1 MVILFSVTSIPK
13 VQTFLA
19 QKIANQFSKQY
30 GTKVQISK
38 AELNLSGDIDL
49 NNFLVID
56 HKRDTLIYF
65 NSLNL
70 SPRSLKKM
78 ISNDLNFK
86 SIEFDGLILNLVKY
100 ISEDKTNLEI
110 FLDKLNKRKKPVK
123 IGGELNFEIQN
134 VIGYNSNIS
143 YKDFNSFG
151 NNFFIYD
158 LNIDFSN
165 IKLFENNLNF
175 DINNINYKN
184 DLGFSLKEF
193 SSNLILNNKDFYLN
207 DIEFNYEK
215 SNIKGDLYIDFS
227 KINNENSINL
237 GSIDSVYLD
246 FKIADSKI
254 YPSDLSIVYDKI
266 DKTYSDSWNLKSD
279 INGFISNLKI
289 NNTIL
294 SNNDNLI
301 EFDAKLSNI
310 FSGRDDYLLDFKFK
324 KINTSSQTINSIFP
338 EVFGTIIPTSTK
350 SLGKFNFN
358 GNAWINPYEV
368 KSNFNLQI
376 QEATVNAFLKIS
388 DLSNIDNAIYTGYVE
403 GKNLDISK
411 FVNFKSIGRS
421 NFKFDINGRGFTSE
435 YLDSQVTGKI
445 EDISFNNQILQKLE
459 IFGQVKDQVFNGK
472 LTLNDPNLNLDFNGL
487 IDYSNDLIDFN
498 FNSSVKFANLF
509 NLGFNDNGILNG
521 DFIVKLRGNNIKDLI
536 GDLTLQKIK
545 YQNIDRTIEFKDLYA
560 QLRNNEGNRIINIA
574 SEDIVSGILIGEYD
588 FLNLRSSILNNFGNH
603 YSNYKFLSPIESQNI
618 SFSLNFKPKFLKL
631 INNDLSIDENTFI
644 KGRFESNGNYEVKLE
659 SSLLN
664 FKDITANNLNLDINN
679 KVGFIKIDKIKSPL
693 INGKDFELN
702 SNFINDSLIV
712 SSSYSSSKNE
722 LNKLNFS
729 HTINDENK
737 SVISF
742 SDIELIINDQNW
754 SINKIKENNLPIIT
768 FSRGIKDY
776 SFYNGNFKSN
786 NQYLSVNLSED
797 ANNSNYLFDFNN
809 VSLENFTSSS
819 DKIFFQALI
828 NGNIELIKKDDLYKG
843 TSSLIIDDLRANNNS
858 LGTANLE
865 INASNDLKSFVMSF
879 DIIEDSQKTLGLEG
893 NFSIE
898 EDFYPLD
905 LKLDM
910 KNFAIMPFSKIGGN
924 VITNFDGL
932 FDSDISISGNSN
944 TPSFTGEIRTNG
956 VEFLIPYLNVKYEL
970 SNNPVFK
977 LTNQSFEI
985 NDFNLYNSKTNTI
998 GSLNGII
1005 THNKFKN
1012 WLLDLSIDT
1021 KNLMILDTDSKND
1034 PVYFGKGFLNGYSTI
1049 FGPSEN
1055 LLIDLKGSTNKG
1067 TFLTIPIKK
1076 STNTG
1081 DLSYLNFVNNSENNN
1096 NIKRTGLKVNLDL
1109 DFNSNANVE
1118 VILDPESDSKL
1129 LVKGDGNLKF
1139 KINTLGNFNIFGDY
1153 TVNSGSYFFNSLGIV
1168 DREFI
1173 LTKGST
1179 IVWNGNPYMA
1189 DLNINANYEIPGG
1202 ANPAILIQNTSFNRK
1217 IPTNIDVNLSGNL
1230 IEMNTPDFKINFPN
1244 TSGPIKSELEY
1255 YLVDKEKTQKQAIS
1269 LLYQGTFIDEI
1280 SLSSVSSQAITN
1292 NLFQKASGII
1302 DDIFTSSDDKMNVGI
1317 NYLKG
1322 DKNAASSLLNRDR
1335 LGLTLKTEISEKIL
1349 INGKIGVPVGSVE
1362 ENVIIGDVQIEFL
1375 LNEEGNLKARFFNKE
1390 NEYQYFANDIGYT
1403 QGIGISYELE
1413 FDSFKELFKK
1423 TSKTKK

>member
-1 MVILFSVTSIPK
+1 
-13 VQTFLA
+13 
-19 QKIANQFSKQY
+19 
-30 GTKVQISK
+30 
-38 AELNLSGDIDL
+38 
-49 NNFLVID
+49 
-56 HKRDTLIYF
+56 
-65 NSLNL
+65 
-70 SPRSLKKM
+70 M
-78 ISNDLNFK
+78 ISSDLNFK
-86 SIEFDGLILNLVKY
+86 SINFDGLQLNLVKY
-100 ISEDKTNLEI
+100 ISDDKTNLEI
-110 FLDKLNKRKKPVK
+110 FLDKLNKNKKPVK
-123 IGGELNFEIQN
+123 IGGKLNFEIQN
-134 VIGYNSNIS
+134 VIGSNSNIS
-143 YKDFNSFG
+143 FKDLNSFG
-151 NNFFIYD
+151 NNFFISD

-175 DINNINYKN
+175 DTNEISYKN
-184 DLGFSLKEF
+184 DLGYSLKDF
-193 SSNLILNNKDFYLN
+193 SSNVILKEEELYLNNI
-207 DIEFNYEK
+207 DISYEK
-215 SNIKGDLYIDFS
+215 SNLKGDLYIDFS
-227 KINNENSINL
+227 KINNENSINIASL
-237 GSIDSVYLD
+237 DSVYLD
-246 FKIADSKI
+246 LKIADSKI
-254 YPSDLSIVYDKI
+254 NPSDLSIIYDKI

-279 INGFISNLKI
+279 IKGFIGNLNI
-289 NNTIL
+289 NKTIL
-294 SNNDNLI
+294 SNNDNII

-310 FSGRDDYLLDFKFK
+310 FKGKNDYILDFQFD

-338 EVFGTIIPTSTK
+338 EIFGTIIPTSTK

-358 GNAWINPYEV
+358 GNALINSYEV

-376 QEATVNAFLKIS
+376 QEGTVNALLKIS
-388 DLSNIDNAIYTGYVE
+388 DLSNIDNAIYSGYVE

-411 FVNFKSIGRS
+411 FINFKSIGRS

-445 EDISFNNQILQKLE
+445 ENISFNNQIFQKLE
-459 IFGQVKDQVFNGK
+459 IFGQVKDQVFDGK
-472 LTLNDPNLNLDFNGL
+472 LTLNDPNLKLDFNGL
-487 IDYSNDLIDFN
+487 IDYSNDLIDFD

-509 NLGFNDNGILNG
+509 NLGFNDNGVLNG
-521 DFIVKLRGNNIKDLI
+521 DFVVKLRGNNMKDLI

-560 QLRNNEGNRIINIA
+560 QLRNNEGNRIINIS

-588 FLNLRSSILNNFGNH
+588 FINLRSSVLNNFGKH
-603 YSNYKFLSPIESQNI
+603 YSNYKLLRPLESQNI

-631 INNDLSIDENTFI
+631 INNNLSIDENTFI
-644 KGRFESNGNYEVKLE
+644 KGTFENNGNYQLKLE

-664 FKDITANNLNLDINN
+664 FKDITANNVYLDINN
-679 KVGFIKIDKIKSPL
+679 EVGFIKIDKIESPL

-702 SNFINDSLIV
+702 TNFINDSLIV
-712 SSSYSSSKNE
+712 SSSYSSAKNE

-754 SINKIKENNLPIIT
+754 SIDKIKENNFPIVT
-768 FSRGIKDY
+768 FSRDVKDY
-776 SFYNGNFKSN
+776 SFQNGNFKSN
-786 NQYLSVNLSED
+786 NQYLSVNISED
-797 ANNSNYLFDFNN
+797 AYNSNYFFDFNN
-809 VSLENFTSSS
+809 VSLENFTTSS

-843 TSSLIIDDLRANNNS
+843 SSSLKIDDLRANNNS
-858 LGTANLE
+858 LGSANLQ

-879 DIIEDSQKTLGLEG
+879 DIIKDSQKTLDLEG

-898 EDFYPLD
+898 EDFYPLEM
-905 LKLDM
+905 KLNM
-910 KNFAIMPFSKIGGN
+910 RNFAIMPFSKIGDN

-932 FDSDISISGNSN
+932 FNSDISITGNSK
-944 TPSFTGEIRTNG
+944 TPSFTGEIRTND
-956 VEFLIPYLNVKYEL
+956 VEFLIPYLNVKYKL

-977 LTNQSFEI
+977 LKDQSFEI

-1012 WLLDLSIDT
+1012 WLLDLRIDT
-1021 KNLMILDTDSKND
+1021 ENLMILDTDSKND
-1034 PVYFGKGFLNGYSTI
+1034 PVYFGKGFLNGYATI
-1049 FGPSEN
+1049 SGPGKN
-1055 LLIDLKGSTNKG
+1055 LFINLKGSTNKG

-1081 DLSYLNFVNNSENNN
+1081 DLSYLNFVNNNENINN
-1096 NIKRTGLKVNLDL
+1096 NIKRNGLKVNLDL
-1109 DFNSNANVE
+1109 GFNPNADVE

-1129 LVKGDGNLKF
+1129 LVKGDGNLNF

-1173 LTKGST
+1173 LAKGST

-1349 INGKIGVPVGSVE
+1349 INGKIGVPVGGVE

-1375 LNEEGNLKARFFNKE
+1375 LNEEGNLKARIFNKE

-1403 QGIGISYELE
+1403 QGMGISYELD

-1423 TSKTKK
+1423 VPKDKN

>member
-1 MVILFSVTSIPK
+1 
-13 VQTFLA
+13 
-19 QKIANQFSKQY
+19 
-30 GTKVQISK
+30 
-38 AELNLSGDIDL
+38 
-49 NNFLVID
+49 
-56 HKRDTLIYF
+56 
-65 NSLNL
+65 
-70 SPRSLKKM
+70 M
-78 ISNDLNFK
+78 ISSDLNFK
-86 SIEFDGLILNLVKY
+86 SINFDGLQLNLVKY
-100 ISEDKTNLEI
+100 ISDDKTNLEI
-110 FLDKLNKRKKPVK
+110 FLDKLNKNKKPVK
-123 IGGELNFEIQN
+123 IGGKLNFEIQN
-134 VIGYNSNIS
+134 VIGSNSNIS
-143 YKDFNSFG
+143 FKDLNSFG
-151 NNFFIYD
+151 NNFFISD

-175 DINNINYKN
+175 DTNEISYKN
-184 DLGFSLKEF
+184 DLGYSLKDF
-193 SSNLILNNKDFYLN
+193 SSNVILKEEELYLNNI
-207 DIEFNYEK
+207 DISYEK
-215 SNIKGDLYIDFS
+215 SNLKGDLYIDFS
-227 KINNENSINL
+227 KINNENSINIASL
-237 GSIDSVYLD
+237 DSVYLD
-246 FKIADSKI
+246 LKIADSKI
-254 YPSDLSIVYDKI
+254 NPSDLSIIYDKI

-279 INGFISNLKI
+279 IKGFIGNLNI
-289 NNTIL
+289 NKTIL
-294 SNNDNLI
+294 SNNDNII

-310 FSGRDDYLLDFKFK
+310 FKGKNDYILDFQFD

-338 EVFGTIIPTSTK
+338 EIFGTIIPTSTK

-358 GNAWINPYEV
+358 GNALINSYEV

-376 QEATVNAFLKIS
+376 QEGTVNALLKIS
-388 DLSNIDNAIYTGYVE
+388 DLSNIDNAIYSGYVE

-411 FVNFKSIGRS
+411 FINFKSIGRS

-445 EDISFNNQILQKLE
+445 ENISFNNQIFQKLE
-459 IFGQVKDQVFNGK
+459 IFGQVKDQVFDGK
-472 LTLNDPNLNLDFNGL
+472 LTLNDPNLKLDFNGL
-487 IDYSNDLIDFN
+487 IDYSNDLIDFD

-509 NLGFNDNGILNG
+509 NLGFNDNGVLNG
-521 DFIVKLRGNNIKDLI
+521 DFVVKLRGNNMKDLI

-560 QLRNNEGNRIINIA
+560 QLRNNEGNRIINIS

-588 FLNLRSSILNNFGNH
+588 FINLRSSVLNNFGKH
-603 YSNYKFLSPIESQNI
+603 YSNYKLLRPLESQNI

-631 INNDLSIDENTFI
+631 INNNLSIDENTFI
-644 KGRFESNGNYEVKLE
+644 KGTFENNGNYQLKLE

-664 FKDITANNLNLDINN
+664 FKDITANNVYLDINN
-679 KVGFIKIDKIKSPL
+679 EVGFIKIDKIESPL

-702 SNFINDSLIV
+702 TNFINDSLIV
-712 SSSYSSSKNE
+712 SSSYSSAKNE

-754 SINKIKENNLPIIT
+754 SIDKIKENNFPIVT
-768 FSRGIKDY
+768 FSRDVKDY
-776 SFYNGNFKSN
+776 SFQNGNFKSN
-786 NQYLSVNLSED
+786 NQYLSVNISED
-797 ANNSNYLFDFNN
+797 AYNSNYFFDFNN
-809 VSLENFTSSS
+809 VSLENFTTSS

-843 TSSLIIDDLRANNNS
+843 SSSLKIDDLRANNNS
-858 LGTANLE
+858 LGSANLQ

-879 DIIEDSQKTLGLEG
+879 DIIKDSQRTLGLEG

-898 EDFYPLD
+898 EDFYPLEM
-905 LKLDM
+905 KLNM
-910 KNFAIMPFSKIGGN
+910 RNFAIMPFSKIGDN

-932 FDSDISISGNSN
+932 FNSDISITGNSK
-944 TPSFTGEIRTNG
+944 TPSFTGEIRTND
-956 VEFLIPYLNVKYEL
+956 VEFLIPYLNVKYKL

-977 LTNQSFEI
+977 LKDQSFEI

-1012 WLLDLSIDT
+1012 WLLDLRIDT
-1021 KNLMILDTDSKND
+1021 ENLMILDTDSKND
-1034 PVYFGKGFLNGYSTI
+1034 PVYFGKGFLNGYATI
-1049 FGPSEN
+1049 SGPGKN
-1055 LLIDLKGSTNKG
+1055 LFINLKGSTNKG

-1081 DLSYLNFVNNSENNN
+1081 DLSYLNFVNNNENINN
-1096 NIKRTGLKVNLDL
+1096 NIKRNGLKVNLDL
-1109 DFNSNANVE
+1109 GFNPNADVE

-1129 LVKGDGNLKF
+1129 LVKGDGNLNF

-1173 LTKGST
+1173 LAKGST

-1349 INGKIGVPVGSVE
+1349 INGKIGVPVGGVE

-1375 LNEEGNLKARFFNKE
+1375 LNEEGNLKARIFNKE

-1403 QGIGISYELE
+1403 QGMGISYELD

-1423 TSKTKK
+1423 VPKDKN

>member
-1 MVILFSVTSIPK
+1 
-13 VQTFLA
+13 
-19 QKIANQFSKQY
+19 
-30 GTKVQISK
+30 
-38 AELNLSGDIDL
+38 
-49 NNFLVID
+49 
-56 HKRDTLIYF
+56 
-65 NSLNL
+65 
-70 SPRSLKKM
+70 M
-78 ISNDLNFK
+78 ISSDLNFK
-86 SIEFDGLILNLVKY
+86 SINFDGLQLNLVKY
-100 ISEDKTNLEI
+100 ISDDKTNLEI
-110 FLDKLNKRKKPVK
+110 FLDKLNKNKKPVK
-123 IGGELNFEIQN
+123 IGGKLNFEIQN
-134 VIGYNSNIS
+134 VIGSNSNIS
-143 YKDFNSFG
+143 FKDLNSFG
-151 NNFFIYD
+151 NNFFISD

-175 DINNINYKN
+175 DTNEISYKN
-184 DLGFSLKEF
+184 DLGYSLKDF
-193 SSNLILNNKDFYLN
+193 SSNVILKEEELYLNNI
-207 DIEFNYEK
+207 DISYEK
-215 SNIKGDLYIDFS
+215 SNLKGDLYIDFS
-227 KINNENSINL
+227 KINNENSINIASL
-237 GSIDSVYLD
+237 DSVYLD
-246 FKIADSKI
+246 LKIADSKI
-254 YPSDLSIVYDKI
+254 NPSDLSIIYDKI
-266 DKTYSDSWNLKSD
+266 DKTYSDLWNLKSD
-279 INGFISNLKI
+279 IKGFIGNLNI
-289 NNTIL
+289 NKTIL
-294 SNNDNLI
+294 SNNDNII

-310 FSGRDDYLLDFKFK
+310 FKGKNDYILDFQFD

-338 EVFGTIIPTSTK
+338 EIFGTIIPTSTK

-358 GNAWINPYEV
+358 GNALINSYEV

-376 QEATVNAFLKIS
+376 QEGTVNALLKIS
-388 DLSNIDNAIYTGYVE
+388 DLSNIDNAIYSGYVE

-411 FVNFKSIGRS
+411 FINFKSIGRS

-445 EDISFNNQILQKLE
+445 ENISFNNQIFQKLE
-459 IFGQVKDQVFNGK
+459 IFGQVKDQVFDGK
-472 LTLNDPNLNLDFNGL
+472 LTLNDPNLKLDFNGL
-487 IDYSNDLIDFN
+487 IDYSNDLIDFD

-509 NLGFNDNGILNG
+509 NLGFNDNGVLNG
-521 DFIVKLRGNNIKDLI
+521 DFVVKLRGNNMKDLI

-560 QLRNNEGNRIINIA
+560 QLRNNEGNRIINIS

-588 FLNLRSSILNNFGNH
+588 FINLRSSVLNNFGKH
-603 YSNYKFLSPIESQNI
+603 YSNYKLLRPLESQNI

-631 INNDLSIDENTFI
+631 INNNLSIDENTFI
-644 KGRFESNGNYEVKLE
+644 KGTFENNGNYQLKLE

-664 FKDITANNLNLDINN
+664 FKDITANNVYLDINN
-679 KVGFIKIDKIKSPL
+679 EVGFIKIDKIESPL

-702 SNFINDSLIV
+702 TNFINDSLIV
-712 SSSYSSSKNE
+712 SSSYSSAKNE

-754 SINKIKENNLPIIT
+754 SIDKIKENNFPIVT
-768 FSRGIKDY
+768 FSRDVKDY
-776 SFYNGNFKSN
+776 SFQNGNFKSN
-786 NQYLSVNLSED
+786 NQYLSVNISED
-797 ANNSNYLFDFNN
+797 AYNSNYFFDFNN
-809 VSLENFTSSS
+809 VSLENFTTSS

-843 TSSLIIDDLRANNNS
+843 SSSLKIDDLRANNNS
-858 LGTANLE
+858 LGSANLQ

-879 DIIEDSQKTLGLEG
+879 DIIKDSQRTLGLEG

-898 EDFYPLD
+898 EDFYPLEM
-905 LKLDM
+905 KLNM
-910 KNFAIMPFSKIGGN
+910 RNFAIMPFSKIGDN

-932 FDSDISISGNSN
+932 FNSDISITGNSK
-944 TPSFTGEIRTNG
+944 TPSFTGEIRTND
-956 VEFLIPYLNVKYEL
+956 VEFLIPYLNVKYKL

-977 LTNQSFEI
+977 LKDQSFEI

-1012 WLLDLSIDT
+1012 WLLDLRIDT
-1021 KNLMILDTDSKND
+1021 ENLMILDTDSKND
-1034 PVYFGKGFLNGYSTI
+1034 PVYFGKGFLNGYATI
-1049 FGPSEN
+1049 SGPGKN
-1055 LLIDLKGSTNKG
+1055 LFINLKGSTNKG

-1081 DLSYLNFVNNSENNN
+1081 DLSYLNFVNNNENINN
-1096 NIKRTGLKVNLDL
+1096 NIKRNGLKVNLDL
-1109 DFNSNANVE
+1109 GFNPNADVE

-1129 LVKGDGNLKF
+1129 LVKGDGNLNF

-1173 LTKGST
+1173 LAKGST

-1349 INGKIGVPVGSVE
+1349 INGKIGVPVGGVE

-1375 LNEEGNLKARFFNKE
+1375 LNEEGNLKARIFNKE

-1403 QGIGISYELE
+1403 QGMGISYELD

-1423 TSKTKK
+1423 VPKDKN

>member
-1 MVILFSVTSIPK
+1 
-13 VQTFLA
+13 
-19 QKIANQFSKQY
+19 
-30 GTKVQISK
+30 
-38 AELNLSGDIDL
+38 
-49 NNFLVID
+49 
-56 HKRDTLIYF
+56 
-65 NSLNL
+65 
-70 SPRSLKKM
+70 M
-78 ISNDLNFK
+78 ISSDLNFK
-86 SIEFDGLILNLVKY
+86 SINFDGLQLNLVKY
-100 ISEDKTNLEI
+100 ISDDKTNLEI
-110 FLDKLNKRKKPVK
+110 FLDKLNKNKKPVK
-123 IGGELNFEIQN
+123 IGGKLNFEIQN
-134 VIGYNSNIS
+134 VIGSNSNIS
-143 YKDFNSFG
+143 FKDLNSFG
-151 NNFFIYD
+151 NNFFISD

-175 DINNINYKN
+175 DTNEISYKN
-184 DLGFSLKEF
+184 DLGYSLKDF
-193 SSNLILNNKDFYLN
+193 SSNVILKEEELYLNNIN
-207 DIEFNYEK
+207 ISYEK

-227 KINNENSINL
+227 KINNENSINIASL
-237 GSIDSVYLD
+237 DSVYLD
-246 FKIADSKI
+246 LKIADSKI
-254 YPSDLSIVYDKI
+254 NPSDLSIIYDKI

-279 INGFISNLKI
+279 IKGFIGNLNI
-289 NNTIL
+289 NKTIL
-294 SNNDNLI
+294 SNNDNII

-310 FSGRDDYLLDFKFK
+310 FKGKNDYILDFQFD

-338 EVFGTIIPTSTK
+338 EIFGTIIPTSTK

-358 GNAWINPYEV
+358 GNALINSYEV

-376 QEATVNAFLKIS
+376 QEGTVNALLKIS
-388 DLSNIDNAIYTGYVE
+388 DLSNIDNAIYSGYVE

-411 FVNFKSIGRS
+411 FINFKSIGRS

-445 EDISFNNQILQKLE
+445 ENISFNNQIFQKLE
-459 IFGQVKDQVFNGK
+459 IFGQVKDQVFDGK
-472 LTLNDPNLNLDFNGL
+472 LTLNDPNLKLDFNGL
-487 IDYSNDLIDFN
+487 IDYSNDLIDFD

-509 NLGFNDNGILNG
+509 NLGFNDNGVLNG
-521 DFIVKLRGNNIKDLI
+521 DFVVKLRGNNMKDLI

-560 QLRNNEGNRIINIA
+560 QLRNNEGNRIINIS

-588 FLNLRSSILNNFGNH
+588 FINLRSSVLNNFGKH
-603 YSNYKFLSPIESQNI
+603 YSNYKLLRPLESQNI

-631 INNDLSIDENTFI
+631 INNNLSIDENTFI
-644 KGRFESNGNYEVKLE
+644 KGTFENNGNYQLKLE

-664 FKDITANNLNLDINN
+664 FKDITANNVYLDINN
-679 KVGFIKIDKIKSPL
+679 EVGFIKIDKIESPL

-702 SNFINDSLIV
+702 TNFINDSLIV
-712 SSSYSSSKNE
+712 SSSYSSAKNE

-754 SINKIKENNLPIIT
+754 SIDKIKENNFPIVT
-768 FSRGIKDY
+768 FSRDVKDY
-776 SFYNGNFKSN
+776 SFQNGNFKSN
-786 NQYLSVNLSED
+786 NQYLSVNISED
-797 ANNSNYLFDFNN
+797 AYNSNYFFDFNN
-809 VSLENFTSSS
+809 VSLENFTTSS

-843 TSSLIIDDLRANNNS
+843 SSSLKIDDLRANNNS
-858 LGTANLE
+858 LGSANLQ

-879 DIIEDSQKTLGLEG
+879 DIIKDSQRTLGLEG

-898 EDFYPLD
+898 EDFYPLEM
-905 LKLDM
+905 KLNM
-910 KNFAIMPFSKIGGN
+910 RNFAIMPFSKIGDN

-932 FDSDISISGNSN
+932 FNSDISITGNSK
-944 TPSFTGEIRTNG
+944 TPSFTGEIRTND
-956 VEFLIPYLNVKYEL
+956 VEFLIPYLNVKYKL

-977 LTNQSFEI
+977 LKDQSFEI

-1012 WLLDLSIDT
+1012 WLLDLRIDT
-1021 KNLMILDTDSKND
+1021 ENLMILDTDSKND
-1034 PVYFGKGFLNGYSTI
+1034 PVYFGKGFLNGYATI
-1049 FGPSEN
+1049 SGPGKN
-1055 LLIDLKGSTNKG
+1055 LFINLKGSTNKG

-1081 DLSYLNFVNNSENNN
+1081 DLSYLNFVNNNENINN
-1096 NIKRTGLKVNLDL
+1096 NIKRNGLKVNLDL
-1109 DFNSNANVE
+1109 GFNPNADVE

-1129 LVKGDGNLKF
+1129 LVKGDGNLNF

-1173 LTKGST
+1173 LAKGST

-1349 INGKIGVPVGSVE
+1349 INGKIGVPVGGVE

-1375 LNEEGNLKARFFNKE
+1375 LNEEGNLKARIFNKE

-1403 QGIGISYELE
+1403 QGMGISYELD

-1423 TSKTKK
+1423 VPKDKN

>member
-1 MVILFSVTSIPK
+1 
-13 VQTFLA
+13 
-19 QKIANQFSKQY
+19 
-30 GTKVQISK
+30 
-38 AELNLSGDIDL
+38 
-49 NNFLVID
+49 
-56 HKRDTLIYF
+56 
-65 NSLNL
+65 
-70 SPRSLKKM
+70 M
-78 ISNDLNFK
+78 ISSDLNFK
-86 SIEFDGLILNLVKY
+86 SINFDGLQLNLVKY
-100 ISEDKTNLEI
+100 ISDDKTNLEI
-110 FLDKLNKRKKPVK
+110 FLDKLNKNKKPVK
-123 IGGELNFEIQN
+123 IGGKLNFEIQN
-134 VIGYNSNIS
+134 VIGSNSNIS
-143 YKDFNSFG
+143 FKDLNSFG
-151 NNFFIYD
+151 NNFFISD

-175 DINNINYKN
+175 DTNEISYKN
-184 DLGFSLKEF
+184 DLGYSLKDF
-193 SSNLILNNKDFYLN
+193 SSNVILKEEELYLNNI
-207 DIEFNYEK
+207 DISYEK
-215 SNIKGDLYIDFS
+215 SNLKGDLYIDFS
-227 KINNENSINL
+227 KINNENSINIASL
-237 GSIDSVYLD
+237 DSVYLD
-246 FKIADSKI
+246 LKIADSKI
-254 YPSDLSIVYDKI
+254 NPSDLSIIYDKI
-266 DKTYSDSWNLKSD
+266 DKTYSDLWNLKSD
-279 INGFISNLKI
+279 IKGFIGNLNI
-289 NNTIL
+289 NKTIL
-294 SNNDNLI
+294 SNNDNII

-310 FSGRDDYLLDFKFK
+310 FKGKNDYILDFQFD

-338 EVFGTIIPTSTK
+338 EIFGTIIPTSTK

-358 GNAWINPYEV
+358 GNALINSYEV

-376 QEATVNAFLKIS
+376 QEGTVNALLKIS
-388 DLSNIDNAIYTGYVE
+388 DLSNIDNAIYSGYVE

-411 FVNFKSIGRS
+411 FINFKSIGRS

-445 EDISFNNQILQKLE
+445 ENISFNNQIFQKLE
-459 IFGQVKDQVFNGK
+459 IFGQVKDQVFDGK
-472 LTLNDPNLNLDFNGL
+472 LTLNDPNLKLDFNGL
-487 IDYSNDLIDFN
+487 IDYSNDLIDFD

-509 NLGFNDNGILNG
+509 NLGFNDNGVLNG
-521 DFIVKLRGNNIKDLI
+521 DFVVKLRGNNMKDLI

-560 QLRNNEGNRIINIA
+560 QLRNNEGNRIINIS

-588 FLNLRSSILNNFGNH
+588 FINLRSSVLNNFGKH
-603 YSNYKFLSPIESQNI
+603 YSNYKLLRPLESQNI

-631 INNDLSIDENTFI
+631 INNNLSIDENTFI
-644 KGRFESNGNYEVKLE
+644 KGTFENNGNYQLKLE

-664 FKDITANNLNLDINN
+664 FKDITANNVYLDINN
-679 KVGFIKIDKIKSPL
+679 EVGFIKIDKIESPL

-702 SNFINDSLIV
+702 TNFINDSLIV
-712 SSSYSSSKNE
+712 SSSYSSAKNE

-754 SINKIKENNLPIIT
+754 SIDKIKENNFPIVT
-768 FSRGIKDY
+768 FSRDVKDY
-776 SFYNGNFKSN
+776 SFQNGNFKSN
-786 NQYLSVNLSED
+786 NQYLSVNISED
-797 ANNSNYLFDFNN
+797 AYNSNYFFDFNN
-809 VSLENFTSSS
+809 VSLENFTTSS

-843 TSSLIIDDLRANNNS
+843 SSSLKIDDLRANNNS
-858 LGTANLE
+858 LGSANLQ

-879 DIIEDSQKTLGLEG
+879 DIIKDSQRTLGLEG

-898 EDFYPLD
+898 EDFYPLEM
-905 LKLDM
+905 KLNM
-910 KNFAIMPFSKIGGN
+910 RNFAIMPFSKIGDN

-932 FDSDISISGNSN
+932 FNSDISITGNSK
-944 TPSFTGEIRTNG
+944 TPSFTGEIRTND
-956 VEFLIPYLNVKYEL
+956 VEFLIPYLNVKYKL

-977 LTNQSFEI
+977 LKDQSFEI

-1012 WLLDLSIDT
+1012 WLLDLRIDT
-1021 KNLMILDTDSKND
+1021 ENLMILDTDSKND
-1034 PVYFGKGFLNGYSTI
+1034 PVYFGKGFLNGYATI
-1049 FGPSEN
+1049 SGPGKN
-1055 LLIDLKGSTNKG
+1055 LFIDLKGSTNKG

-1081 DLSYLNFVNNSENNN
+1081 DLSYLNFVNNNENINN
-1096 NIKRTGLKVNLDL
+1096 NIKRNGLKVNLDL
-1109 DFNSNANVE
+1109 GFNPNADVE

-1129 LVKGDGNLKF
+1129 LVKGDGNLNF

-1173 LTKGST
+1173 LAKGST

-1349 INGKIGVPVGSVE
+1349 INGKIGVPVGGVE

-1375 LNEEGNLKARFFNKE
+1375 LNEEGNLKARIFNKE

-1403 QGIGISYELE
+1403 QGMGISYELD

-1423 TSKTKK
+1423 VPKDKN

>member
-1 MVILFSVTSIPK
+1 
-13 VQTFLA
+13 
-19 QKIANQFSKQY
+19 
-30 GTKVQISK
+30 
-38 AELNLSGDIDL
+38 
-49 NNFLVID
+49 
-56 HKRDTLIYF
+56 
-65 NSLNL
+65 
-70 SPRSLKKM
+70 M
-78 ISNDLNFK
+78 ISSDLNFK
-86 SIEFDGLILNLVKY
+86 SIKFDGLQLNLVKY
-100 ISEDKTNLEI
+100 KSEDKTNLEI
-110 FLDKLNKRKKPVK
+110 FLKKLNNNSKPVK

-134 VIGYNSNIS
+134 VIGSNSNIS
-143 YKDFNSFG
+143 FKDLNSFG
-151 NNFFIYD
+151 NNFFVSD

-175 DINNINYKN
+175 DINEINYKN
-184 DLGFSLKEF
+184 DLGYSLKDF
-193 SSNLILNNKDFYLN
+193 SSNLILKEEELYLN
-207 DIEFNYEK
+207 NIDLSYEK
-215 SNIKGDLYIDFS
+215 SNIKADLYIDFS
-227 KINNENSINL
+227 KINIGNSINIAAL
-237 GSIDSVYLD
+237 DSVYLD
-246 FKIADSKI
+246 LKIADSKI
-254 YPSDLSIVYDKI
+254 NPSDLSIIYNKI
-266 DKTYSDSWNLKSD
+266 EKTYSDSWSFKSD
-279 INGFISNLKI
+279 INGFIGNLNI
-289 NNTIL
+289 NKTIL

-310 FSGRDDYLLDFKFK
+310 FSGKDDYILDFKFD

-338 EVFGTIIPTSTK
+338 DIYGSIIPTSTK
-350 SLGKFNFN
+350 SLGKFNFY
-358 GNAWINPYEV
+358 GNALINSYEV

-376 QEATVNAFLKIS
+376 QEGIVNAFLKIS

-411 FVNFKSIGRS
+411 FINFKSIGRS

-435 YLDSQVTGKI
+435 YLDSQITGKI
-445 EDISFNNQILQKLE
+445 EEISFNNQILKKME
-459 IFGQVKDQVFNGK
+459 IFGQVKDQVFDGK
-472 LTLNDPNLNLDFNGL
+472 LTLNDPNLKLDFNGL
-487 IDYSNDLIDFN
+487 IDYSNDLIDFD
-498 FNSSVKFANLF
+498 FNSSVKFAKLL

-521 DFIVKLRGNNIKDLI
+521 DFIVKLRGNNMKDLI
-536 GDLTLQKIK
+536 GDLTLQKIR

-560 QLRNNEGNRIINIA
+560 QLRNNEGNRIINIS

-588 FLNLRSSILNNFGNH
+588 FLNLRSSILNNFGKH
-603 YSNYKFLSPIESQNI
+603 YSNYKLLRPLESQNI

-631 INNDLSIDENTFI
+631 INNNLSIDENTFI
-644 KGRFESNGNYEVKLE
+644 KGTFENDGNYELKLE

-664 FKDITANNLNLDINN
+664 YKDITVENVYLDINN

-702 SNFINDSLIV
+702 TNFINDYLNV
-712 SSSYSSSKNE
+712 SSRYSSAKNE
-722 LNKLNFS
+722 LNTLNFS

-742 SDIELIINDQNW
+742 SEIELIINDQNW
-754 SINKIKENNLPIIT
+754 SINTFEDNNLPIIT
-768 FSRGIKDY
+768 FSRDTKDY
-776 SFYNGNFKSN
+776 SFQNGNFKSN
-786 NQYLSVNLSED
+786 NQYLSVNISED
-797 ANNSNYLFDFNN
+797 AYNSNYFFDFNN

-843 TSSLIIDDLRANNNS
+843 TSSLKIDNLRANNNS
-858 LGTANLE
+858 LGSANLE
-865 INASNDLKSFVMSF
+865 INASNDLKSFIMSF
-879 DIIEDSQKTLGLEG
+879 DIIKQSQKTLALEG

-905 LKLDM
+905 MKLNM
-910 KNFAIMPFSKIGGN
+910 KNFAIMPFSKIGDN

-932 FDSDISISGNSN
+932 FNSDISISGNSK
-944 TPSFTGEIRTNG
+944 TPIFTGEIRTND
-956 VEFLIPYLNVKYEL
+956 VEFLIPYLNVKYNL

-977 LTNQSFEI
+977 LTNQSFVI

-998 GSLNGII
+998 GSLNGVI

-1012 WLLDLSIDT
+1012 WLLDLRIDT
-1021 KNLMILDTDSKND
+1021 ENLMILDTDSKND
-1034 PVYFGKGFLNGYSTI
+1034 PVYFGKGFLNGYATI
-1049 FGPSEN
+1049 FGPGEN

-1067 TFLTIPIKK
+1067 TSLTIPIKK

-1081 DLSYLNFVNNSENNN
+1081 DLSYLNFVDNRENNSKNS
-1096 NIKRTGLKVNLDL
+1096 IKQNGLKVNLDL
-1109 DFNSNANVE
+1109 DFNQNANVE
-1118 VILDPESDSKL
+1118 VILDPESNSKL
-1129 LVKGDGNLKF
+1129 LVKGDGNLNF
-1139 KINTLGNFNIFGDY
+1139 KINTLGNFNILGDY

-1173 LTKGST
+1173 LAKGST

-1349 INGKIGVPVGSVE
+1349 INGKIGVPVGGVE

-1375 LNEEGNLKARFFNKE
+1375 LNEEGNLRARIFNKE

-1403 QGIGISYELE
+1403 QGMGISYELD

-1423 TSKTKK
+1423 VSKDKN

>member
-1 MVILFSVTSIPK
+1 
-13 VQTFLA
+13 
-19 QKIANQFSKQY
+19 
-30 GTKVQISK
+30 
-38 AELNLSGDIDL
+38 
-49 NNFLVID
+49 
-56 HKRDTLIYF
+56 
-65 NSLNL
+65 
-70 SPRSLKKM
+70 M
-78 ISNDLNFK
+78 ISSDLNFK
-86 SIEFDGLILNLVKY
+86 SINFDGLQLNLVKY
-100 ISEDKTNLEI
+100 ISDDKTNLEI
-110 FLDKLNKRKKPVK
+110 FLDKLNKNKKPVK
-123 IGGELNFEIQN
+123 IGGKLNFEIQN
-134 VIGYNSNIS
+134 VIGSNSNIS
-143 YKDFNSFG
+143 FKDLNSFG
-151 NNFFIYD
+151 NNFFISD

-175 DINNINYKN
+175 DTNEISYKN
-184 DLGFSLKEF
+184 DLGYSLKDF
-193 SSNLILNNKDFYLN
+193 SSNVILKEEELYLNNI
-207 DIEFNYEK
+207 DISYEK

-227 KINNENSINL
+227 KINNENSINIASL
-237 GSIDSVYLD
+237 DSVYLD
-246 FKIADSKI
+246 LKIADSKI
-254 YPSDLSIVYDKI
+254 NPSDLSIIYDKI

-279 INGFISNLKI
+279 IKGFIGNLNI
-289 NNTIL
+289 NKTIL
-294 SNNDNLI
+294 SNNDNII

-310 FSGRDDYLLDFKFK
+310 FKGKNDYILDFQFD

-338 EVFGTIIPTSTK
+338 EIFGTIIPTSTK

-358 GNAWINPYEV
+358 GNALINSYEV

-376 QEATVNAFLKIS
+376 QEGTVNALLKIS
-388 DLSNIDNAIYTGYVE
+388 DLSNIDNAIYSGYVE

-411 FVNFKSIGRS
+411 FINFKSIGRS

-445 EDISFNNQILQKLE
+445 ENISFNNQIFQKLE
-459 IFGQVKDQVFNGK
+459 IFGQVKDQVFDGK
-472 LTLNDPNLNLDFNGL
+472 LTLNDPNLKLDFNGL
-487 IDYSNDLIDFN
+487 IDYSNDLIDFD

-509 NLGFNDNGILNG
+509 NLGFNDNGVLNG
-521 DFIVKLRGNNIKDLI
+521 DFVVKLRGNNMKDLI

-560 QLRNNEGNRIINIA
+560 QLRNNEGNRIINIS

-588 FLNLRSSILNNFGNH
+588 FINLRSSVLNNFGKH
-603 YSNYKFLSPIESQNI
+603 YSNYKLLRPLESQNI

-631 INNDLSIDENTFI
+631 INNNLSIDENTFI
-644 KGRFESNGNYEVKLE
+644 KGTFENNGNYQLKLE

-664 FKDITANNLNLDINN
+664 FKDITANNVYLDINN
-679 KVGFIKIDKIKSPL
+679 EVGFIKIDKIESPL

-702 SNFINDSLIV
+702 TNFINDSLIV
-712 SSSYSSSKNE
+712 SSSYSSAKNE

-754 SINKIKENNLPIIT
+754 SIDKIKENNFPIVT
-768 FSRGIKDY
+768 FSRDVKDY
-776 SFYNGNFKSN
+776 SFQNGNFKSN
-786 NQYLSVNLSED
+786 NQYLSVNISED
-797 ANNSNYLFDFNN
+797 AYNSNYFFDFNN
-809 VSLENFTSSS
+809 VSLENFTTSS

-843 TSSLIIDDLRANNNS
+843 SSSLKIDDLRANNNS
-858 LGTANLE
+858 LGSANLQ

-879 DIIEDSQKTLGLEG
+879 DIIKDSQRTLGLEG

-898 EDFYPLD
+898 EDFYPLEM
-905 LKLDM
+905 KLNM
-910 KNFAIMPFSKIGGN
+910 RNFAIMPFSKIGDN

-932 FDSDISISGNSN
+932 FNSDISITGNSK
-944 TPSFTGEIRTNG
+944 TPSFTGEIRTND
-956 VEFLIPYLNVKYEL
+956 VEFLIPYLNVKYKL

-977 LTNQSFEI
+977 LKDQSFEI

-1012 WLLDLSIDT
+1012 WLLDLRIDT
-1021 KNLMILDTDSKND
+1021 ENLMILDTDSKND
-1034 PVYFGKGFLNGYSTI
+1034 PVYFGKGFLNGYATI
-1049 FGPSEN
+1049 SGPGKN
-1055 LLIDLKGSTNKG
+1055 LFINLKGSTNKG

-1081 DLSYLNFVNNSENNN
+1081 DLSYLNFVNNNENINN
-1096 NIKRTGLKVNLDL
+1096 NIKRNGLKVNLDL
-1109 DFNSNANVE
+1109 GFNPNADVE

-1129 LVKGDGNLKF
+1129 LVKGDGNLNF

-1173 LTKGST
+1173 LAKGST

-1349 INGKIGVPVGSVE
+1349 INGKIGVPVGGVE

-1375 LNEEGNLKARFFNKE
+1375 LNEEGNLKARIFNKE

-1403 QGIGISYELE
+1403 QGMGISYELD

-1423 TSKTKK
+1423 VPKDKN

>member
-1 MVILFSVTSIPK
+1 
-13 VQTFLA
+13 
-19 QKIANQFSKQY
+19 
-30 GTKVQISK
+30 
-38 AELNLSGDIDL
+38 
-49 NNFLVID
+49 
-56 HKRDTLIYF
+56 
-65 NSLNL
+65 
-70 SPRSLKKM
+70 M
-78 ISNDLNFK
+78 ISSDLNFK
-86 SIEFDGLILNLVKY
+86 SINFDGLQLNLVKY
-100 ISEDKTNLEI
+100 ISDDKTNLEI
-110 FLDKLNKRKKPVK
+110 FLDKLNKNKKPVK
-123 IGGELNFEIQN
+123 IGGKLNFEIQN
-134 VIGYNSNIS
+134 VIGSNSNIS
-143 YKDFNSFG
+143 FKDLNSFG
-151 NNFFIYD
+151 NNFFISD

-175 DINNINYKN
+175 DTNEISYKN
-184 DLGFSLKEF
+184 DLGYSLKDF
-193 SSNLILNNKDFYLN
+193 SSNVILKEEELYLNNI
-207 DIEFNYEK
+207 DISYEK
-215 SNIKGDLYIDFS
+215 SNLKGDLYIDFS
-227 KINNENSINL
+227 KINNENSINIASL
-237 GSIDSVYLD
+237 DSVYLD
-246 FKIADSKI
+246 LKIADSKI
-254 YPSDLSIVYDKI
+254 NPSDLSIIYDKI
-266 DKTYSDSWNLKSD
+266 DKTYSDLWNLKSD
-279 INGFISNLKI
+279 IKGFIGNLNI
-289 NNTIL
+289 NKTIL
-294 SNNDNLI
+294 SNNDNII

-310 FSGRDDYLLDFKFK
+310 FKGKNDYILDFQFD

-338 EVFGTIIPTSTK
+338 EIFGTIIPTSTK

-358 GNAWINPYEV
+358 GNALINSYEV

-376 QEATVNAFLKIS
+376 QEGTVNALLKIS
-388 DLSNIDNAIYTGYVE
+388 DLSNIDNAIYSGYVE

-411 FVNFKSIGRS
+411 FINFKSIGRS

-445 EDISFNNQILQKLE
+445 ENISFNNQIFQKLE
-459 IFGQVKDQVFNGK
+459 IFGQVKDQVFDGK
-472 LTLNDPNLNLDFNGL
+472 LTLNDPNLKLDFNGL
-487 IDYSNDLIDFN
+487 IDYSNDLIDFD

-509 NLGFNDNGILNG
+509 NLGFNDNGVLNG
-521 DFIVKLRGNNIKDLI
+521 DFVVKLRGNNMKDLI

-560 QLRNNEGNRIINIA
+560 QLRNNEGNRIINIS

-588 FLNLRSSILNNFGNH
+588 FINLRSSVLNNFGKH
-603 YSNYKFLSPIESQNI
+603 YSNYKLLRPLESQNI

-631 INNDLSIDENTFI
+631 INNNLSIDENTFI
-644 KGRFESNGNYEVKLE
+644 KGTFENNGNYQLKLE

-664 FKDITANNLNLDINN
+664 FKDITANNVYLDINN
-679 KVGFIKIDKIKSPL
+679 EVGFIKIDKIESPL

-702 SNFINDSLIV
+702 TNFINDSLIV
-712 SSSYSSSKNE
+712 SSSYSSAKNE

-754 SINKIKENNLPIIT
+754 SIDKIKENNFPIVT
-768 FSRGIKDY
+768 FSRDVKDY
-776 SFYNGNFKSN
+776 SFQNGNFKSN
-786 NQYLSVNLSED
+786 NQYLSVNISED
-797 ANNSNYLFDFNN
+797 AYNSNYFFDFNN
-809 VSLENFTSSS
+809 VSLENFTTSS

-843 TSSLIIDDLRANNNS
+843 SSSLKIDDLRANNNS
-858 LGTANLE
+858 LGSANLQ

-879 DIIEDSQKTLGLEG
+879 DIIKDSQKTLDLEG

-898 EDFYPLD
+898 EDFYPLEM
-905 LKLDM
+905 KLNM
-910 KNFAIMPFSKIGGN
+910 RNFAIMPFSKIGDN

-932 FDSDISISGNSN
+932 FNSDISITGNSK
-944 TPSFTGEIRTNG
+944 TPSFTGEIRTND
-956 VEFLIPYLNVKYEL
+956 VEFLIPYLNVKYKL

-977 LTNQSFEI
+977 LKDQSFEI

-1012 WLLDLSIDT
+1012 WLLDLRIDT
-1021 KNLMILDTDSKND
+1021 ENLMILDTDSKND
-1034 PVYFGKGFLNGYSTI
+1034 PVYFGKGFLNGYATI
-1049 FGPSEN
+1049 SGPGKN
-1055 LLIDLKGSTNKG
+1055 LFINLKGSTNKG

-1081 DLSYLNFVNNSENNN
+1081 DLSYLNFVNNNENINN
-1096 NIKRTGLKVNLDL
+1096 NIKRNGLKVNLDL
-1109 DFNSNANVE
+1109 GFNPNADVE

-1129 LVKGDGNLKF
+1129 LVKGDGNLNF

-1173 LTKGST
+1173 LAKGST

-1349 INGKIGVPVGSVE
+1349 INGKIGVPVGGVE

-1375 LNEEGNLKARFFNKE
+1375 LNEEGNLKARIFNKE

-1403 QGIGISYELE
+1403 QGMGISYELD

-1423 TSKTKK
+1423 VPKDKN

>member
-1 MVILFSVTSIPK
+1 
-13 VQTFLA
+13 
-19 QKIANQFSKQY
+19 
-30 GTKVQISK
+30 
-38 AELNLSGDIDL
+38 
-49 NNFLVID
+49 
-56 HKRDTLIYF
+56 
-65 NSLNL
+65 
-70 SPRSLKKM
+70 M
-78 ISNDLNFK
+78 ISSDLNFK
-86 SIEFDGLILNLVKY
+86 SINFDGLQLNLVKY
-100 ISEDKTNLEI
+100 ISDDKTNLEI
-110 FLDKLNKRKKPVK
+110 FLDKLNKNKKPVK
-123 IGGELNFEIQN
+123 IGGKLNFEIQN
-134 VIGYNSNIS
+134 VIGSNSNIS
-143 YKDFNSFG
+143 FKDLNSFG
-151 NNFFIYD
+151 NNFFISD

-175 DINNINYKN
+175 DTNEISYKN
-184 DLGFSLKEF
+184 DLGYSLKDF
-193 SSNLILNNKDFYLN
+193 SSNVILKEEELYLNNI
-207 DIEFNYEK
+207 DISYEK
-215 SNIKGDLYIDFS
+215 SNLKGDLYIDFS
-227 KINNENSINL
+227 KINNENSINIASL
-237 GSIDSVYLD
+237 DSVYLD
-246 FKIADSKI
+246 LKIADSKI
-254 YPSDLSIVYDKI
+254 NPSDLSIIYDKI

-279 INGFISNLKI
+279 IKGFIGNLNI
-289 NNTIL
+289 NKTIL
-294 SNNDNLI
+294 SNNDNII

-310 FSGRDDYLLDFKFK
+310 FKGKNDYILDFQFD

-338 EVFGTIIPTSTK
+338 EIFGTIIPTSTK

-358 GNAWINPYEV
+358 GNALINSYEV

-376 QEATVNAFLKIS
+376 QEGTVNALLKIS
-388 DLSNIDNAIYTGYVE
+388 DLSNIDNAIYSGYVE

-411 FVNFKSIGRS
+411 FINFKSIGRS

-445 EDISFNNQILQKLE
+445 ENISFNNQIFQKLE
-459 IFGQVKDQVFNGK
+459 IFGQVKDQVFDGK
-472 LTLNDPNLNLDFNGL
+472 LTLNDPNLKLDFNGL
-487 IDYSNDLIDFN
+487 IDYSNDLIDFD

-509 NLGFNDNGILNG
+509 NLGFNDNGVLNG
-521 DFIVKLRGNNIKDLI
+521 DFVVKLRGNNMKDLI

-560 QLRNNEGNRIINIA
+560 QLRNNEGNRIINIS

-588 FLNLRSSILNNFGNH
+588 FINLRSSVLNNFGKH
-603 YSNYKFLSPIESQNI
+603 YSNYKLLRPLESQNI

-631 INNDLSIDENTFI
+631 INNNLSIDENTFI
-644 KGRFESNGNYEVKLE
+644 KGTFENNGNYQLKLE

-664 FKDITANNLNLDINN
+664 FKDITANNVYLDINN
-679 KVGFIKIDKIKSPL
+679 EVGFIKIDKIESPL

-702 SNFINDSLIV
+702 TNFINDSLIV
-712 SSSYSSSKNE
+712 SSSYSSAKNE

-754 SINKIKENNLPIIT
+754 SIDKIKENNFPIVT
-768 FSRGIKDY
+768 FSRDVKDY
-776 SFYNGNFKSN
+776 SFQNGNFKSN
-786 NQYLSVNLSED
+786 NQYLSVNISED
-797 ANNSNYLFDFNN
+797 AYNSNYFFDFNN
-809 VSLENFTSSS
+809 VSLENFTTSS

-843 TSSLIIDDLRANNNS
+843 SSSLKIDDLRANNNS
-858 LGTANLE
+858 LGSANLQ

-879 DIIEDSQKTLGLEG
+879 DIIKDSQRTLGLEG

-898 EDFYPLD
+898 EDFYPLEM
-905 LKLDM
+905 KLNM
-910 KNFAIMPFSKIGGN
+910 RNFAIMPFSKIGDN

-932 FDSDISISGNSN
+932 FNSDISITGNSK
-944 TPSFTGEIRTNG
+944 TPSFTGEIRTND
-956 VEFLIPYLNVKYEL
+956 VEFLIPYLNVKYKL

-977 LTNQSFEI
+977 LTDQSFEI

-1012 WLLDLSIDT
+1012 WLLDLRIDT
-1021 KNLMILDTDSKND
+1021 ENLMILDTDSKND
-1034 PVYFGKGFLNGYSTI
+1034 PVYFGKGFLNGYATI
-1049 FGPSEN
+1049 SGPGKN
-1055 LLIDLKGSTNKG
+1055 LFINLKGSTNKG

-1081 DLSYLNFVNNSENNN
+1081 DLSYLNFVNNNENINN
-1096 NIKRTGLKVNLDL
+1096 NIKRNGLKVNLDL
-1109 DFNSNANVE
+1109 GFNPNADVE

-1129 LVKGDGNLKF
+1129 LVKGDGNLNF

-1173 LTKGST
+1173 LAKGST

-1349 INGKIGVPVGSVE
+1349 INGKIGVPVGGVE

-1375 LNEEGNLKARFFNKE
+1375 LNEEGNLKARIFNKE

-1403 QGIGISYELE
+1403 QGMGISYELD

-1423 TSKTKK
+1423 VPKDKN